1 MKGAKRR
8 ARREEDQQ
16 QPKPSHCS
24 LLDEADVRPAAA
36 TSHCSLLDEADVRP
50 REAMALRAFSCNP
63 SLGGFGSENV
73 GALAGRRRP
82 QQDPV
87 PTTSGDTRSIQS
99 ANRNGSN
106 AAQGRQHTEPNHV
119 DSYGYGGGGG
129 DAFAQ
134 ILKELVDNA
143 VDACCAAAVTSE
155 TSCRTTRTSTT
166 DDHGADDTST
176 STSRALD
183 LKRVRVVI
191 EPVATSSGR
200 AQDDAKEASTASPPG
215 TKKELLR
222 VSVNDNGVGMSSIED
237 CVEAFRTSKRSNDR
251 FPPDNSQSSVGTGS
265 MSGSVGAAESQQP
278 KPPGEGQT
286 AGRYGIGLTLCLLHS
301 QRLCPNSVAS
311 ITSATA
317 DAIQWTRASYV
328 VDTEGDRV
336 RCVKKELLDK
346 KAGES
351 GTMVSLLVPV
361 SCFQDLTVSF
371 LCLSISNSYLVFLI

>member
-1 MKGAKRR
+1 M
-8 ARREEDQQ
+8 
-16 QPKPSHCS
+16 
-24 LLDEADVRPAAA
+24 
-36 TSHCSLLDEADVRP
+36 
-50 REAMALRAFSCNP
+50 
-63 SLGGFGSENV
+63 
-73 GALAGRRRP
+73 
-82 QQDPV
+82 
-87 PTTSGDTRSIQS
+87 
-99 ANRNGSN
+99 
-106 AAQGRQHTEPNHV
+106 
-119 DSYGYGGGGG
+119 
-129 DAFAQ
+129 
-134 ILKELVDNA
+134 
-143 VDACCAAAVTSE
+143 
-155 TSCRTTRTSTT
+155 
-166 DDHGADDTST
+166 
-176 STSRALD
+176 
-183 LKRVRVVI
+183 VI
-191 EPVATSSGR
+191 EPVVTSSGR
-200 AQDDAKEASTASPPG
+200 AEVDANEASTAPTG

-265 MSGSVGAAESQQP
+265 MSGSAVGAAESQQP
-278 KPPGEGQT
+278 KPSGEGRT

-361 SCFQDLTVSF
+361 SCF
-371 LCLSISNSYLVFLI
+371 

>member
-1 MKGAKRR
+1 M
-8 ARREEDQQ
+8 
-16 QPKPSHCS
+16 
-24 LLDEADVRPAAA
+24 
-36 TSHCSLLDEADVRP
+36 
-50 REAMALRAFSCNP
+50 
-63 SLGGFGSENV
+63 
-73 GALAGRRRP
+73 
-82 QQDPV
+82 
-87 PTTSGDTRSIQS
+87 
-99 ANRNGSN
+99 
-106 AAQGRQHTEPNHV
+106 
-119 DSYGYGGGGG
+119 
-129 DAFAQ
+129 
-134 ILKELVDNA
+134 
-143 VDACCAAAVTSE
+143 
-155 TSCRTTRTSTT
+155 
-166 DDHGADDTST
+166 
-176 STSRALD
+176 
-183 LKRVRVVI
+183 VI
-191 EPVATSSGR
+191 EPVVTSSGR
-200 AQDDAKEASTASPPG
+200 AEVDANEASTAPTG

-251 FPPDNSQSSVGTGS
+251 FPPDNSQSSIGTGS
-265 MSGSVGAAESQQP
+265 MSGSIGAAESQQP
-278 KPPGEGQT
+278 KPPGEGRT

-371 LCLSISNSYLVFLI
+371 LCLYT

>member
-1 MKGAKRR
+1 
-8 ARREEDQQ
+8 
-16 QPKPSHCS
+16 
-24 LLDEADVRPAAA
+24 
-36 TSHCSLLDEADVRP
+36 
-50 REAMALRAFSCNP
+50 MALRAFSCNP

-73 GALAGRRRP
+73 AASAGRRRP
-82 QQDPV
+82 RQEAGQEQQPTPHQDPV
-87 PTTSGDTRSIQS
+87 PTTSGDTRRRIQS
-99 ANRNGSN
+99 ANRNGY
-106 AAQGRQHTEPNHV
+106 
-119 DSYGYGGGGG
+119 DYGGGGGG

-143 VDACCAAAVTSE
+143 VDACCAAATGE
-155 TSCRTTRTSTT
+155 TSSRTTSTDDDGDGANGTRTSR
-166 DDHGADDTST
+166 S
-176 STSRALD
+176 LD

-191 EPVATSSGR
+191 EPVVTSSGR
-200 AQDDAKEASTASPPG
+200 AEVDANEASTAPTG

-336 RCVKKELLDK
+336 RCLKKEMLDK
-346 KAGES
+346 KRAGES
-351 GTMVSLLVPV
+351 GTVVSLLVPV
-361 SCFQDLTVSF
+361 SLFWAL
-371 LCLSISNSYLVFLI
+371 